1 MELLGLI
8 TAIVI
13 YASLFFMIGA
23 YLIAAVKKKY
33 EFSNTILLFT
43 FIHSIIVNFIMLWAQ
58 MIMNRGALNLFMIP
72 LDYTKLLIIFVP
84 VFLLVEF
91 IDIFVRKNIEK
102 RKGINK
108 LFRFSLSTIMVIL
121 FCLSTLL
128 LYYVVNNYVYL
139 ITW

>member
-8 TAIVI
+8 TAIII
-13 YASLFFMIGA
+13 YASLLFMIGA
-23 YLIAAVKKKY
+23 YLLAAVEKKY
-33 EFSNTILLFT
+33 DFSNTILLFT

-58 MIMNRGALNLFMIP
+58 MIMNRGTLNLFMIP
-72 LDYTKLLIIFVP
+72 LDYTKLLLIFIP
-84 VFLLVEF
+84 MFLLIEI
-91 IDIFVRKNIEK
+91 IDIIVRKNIEK

-108 LFRFSLSTIMVIL
+108 LFRFCLSTIMVIL

-128 LYYVVNNYVYL
+128 LYYLVNNYVYL

>member
-8 TAIVI
+8 TAIVV
-13 YASLFFMIGA
+13 YASLIFMIAA

-43 FIHSIIVNFIMLWAQ
+43 FIHSVIVNFIMLWAQ
-58 MIMNRGALNLFMIP
+58 MIMNKGILNLFMIS
-72 LDYTKLLIIFVP
+72 LDYTKLLIIFIPMLV
-84 VFLLVEF
+84 LVE
-91 IDIFVRKNIEK
+91 IVDIPVRKNIIQK
-102 RKGINK
+102 NNLNRF
-108 LFRFSLSTIMVIL
+108 FRFFLSTIMLIL

-128 LYYVVNNYVYL
+128 LYYIVHNYVYL